1 MDRYIDKIAET
12 INTSHRI
19 LFITGAGISADSG
32 LPTYRGVSG
41 LYESKNTEDGIQIEH
56 ALSGNMIKT
65 NPEITWKYISQIEA
79 ACRDKKPNQAHHVIY
94 QLETTG
100 KSIWILTQNIDGF
113 HQLAGSTNVID
124 IHGHIYHLKCTQCRY
139 KTVVKSYQELSTIPP
154 LCPSCNSLI
163 RPEIV
168 LFDEMLPMDKLEKL
182 SDELNKGFDMV
193 FSIGTTSVFPYIAQ
207 PVMDAASKR
216 IPTVEINPSETTVS
230 QYVMFRI
237 QDKAAKT
244 LAAIWQQ
251 TK

>member
-1 MDRYIDKIAET
+1 MDRNIDKIAEA
-12 INTSHRI
+12 INTSQRI

-56 ALSGNMIKT
+56 ALSGSMIKT
-65 NPEITWKYISQIEA
+65 NPDISWKYISQIEA
-79 ACRDKKPNQAHHVIY
+79 ACRGKNPNRAHDIIY
-94 QLETTG
+94 QLEIIG
-100 KSIWILTQNIDGF
+100 KNIWILTQNIDGF

-139 KTVVKSYQELSTIPP
+139 KIVVKSYQELSTIPP
-154 LCPSCNSLI
+154 LCPSCNSLV
-163 RPEIV
+163 RPDVV
-168 LFDEMLPMDKLEKL
+168 LFDEMLPIDKLEKL
-182 SDELNKGFDMV
+182 SDELNKGFDLV

-207 PVMDAASKR
+207 PILDAASKG

-230 QYVMFRI
+230 QYVTYRV

-244 LAAIWQQ
+244 FEAIWPRIN
-251 TK
+251 